1 MVQPTTFAEKN
12 KYELLNMRK
21 LLTVIVCATFCI
33 SVVQAQNSE
42 SMLSMKERQIAAISG
57 SAAKGDK
64 AGLATALTAGLDAGL
79 TVNEIKEVLH
89 DNSTVA
95 SQTEILIQRALR
107 NGGRDNITVILCK
120 IE

>member
-1 MVQPTTFAEKN
+1 FLYRSGKINQ
-12 KYELLNMRK
+12 
-21 LLTVIVCATFCI
+21 I
-33 SVVQAQNSE
+33 SVDHTDQFLFAKQDRLKRKPRLTQHLGIDPEEMIVEPYIAEIKFQ
-42 SMLSMKERQIAAISG
+42 KEDLFLLCS
-57 SAAKGDK
+57 D
-64 AGLATALTAGLDAGL
+64 GL
-79 TVNEIKEVLH
+79 TDMLDENEIKEVLH